1 MQGSVTLQTVWWK
14 WNYPRSYEYRWADGA
29 KIKRPIEVSAPKYVE
44 YLMDW
49 IETQLD
55 EETIF
60 PQKLGNWFVWSQR
73 IRALKN
79 CILIILGLCGLTIMW
94 CLVRHCDAN
103 RGSFPSQ
110 LPWRCQDD
118 LQAPLQGV
126 RAHIPL
132 AFSDDYQAQGRGTS
146 QHLLQALHALHIGN
160 SRSNCLLHFHHPF
173 VTFPPW

>member
-1 MQGSVTLQTVWWK
+1 MQESVTLQTVWWK

-94 CLVRHCDAN
+94 CLVRHCDAK
-103 RGSFPSQ
+103 
-110 LPWRCQDD
+110 
-118 LQAPLQGV
+118 
-126 RAHIPL
+126 
-132 AFSDDYQAQGRGTS
+132 QGRLSLPTS
-146 QHLLQALHALHIGN
+146 VTS
-160 SRSNCLLHFHHPF
+160 SRRSSSASSGCTRTYTTP
-173 VTFPPW
+173 TFRWSSSSRKRRISTLASSTSCSSHW